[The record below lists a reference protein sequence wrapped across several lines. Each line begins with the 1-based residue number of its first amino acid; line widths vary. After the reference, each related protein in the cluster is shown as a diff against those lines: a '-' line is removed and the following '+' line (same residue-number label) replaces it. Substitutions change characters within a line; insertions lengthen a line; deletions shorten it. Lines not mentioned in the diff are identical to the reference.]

1 MGFVPSA
8 ACAAFEEVAET
19 HAVTA
24 ARFASAFRVAV
35 SVAGFR
41 PKTIAAVNALN
52 KLTEG
57 SMRSPIILCQPSE
70 HAFGKHLAAQLLA
83 CCSTGAV
90 TSGTSSLGAC
100 RRRRRAARACHWLTQ
115 VT

>member
-1 MGFVPSA
+1 
-8 ACAAFEEVAET
+8 
-19 HAVTA
+19 
-24 ARFASAFRVAV
+24 V

-52 KLTEG
+52 KLPED

-90 TSGTSSLGAC
+90 TSGTSSLAFLLPQQVGSVTKGEVEQDGSP
-100 RRRRRAARACHWLTQ
+100 AAQSALRGGP
-115 VT
+115 